1 MKIRAALALPLLAAL
16 LLTGCTTSAADSLS
30 PDGENSGP
38 GTEQPG
44 LTGEITVFAAASLR
58 TAFDEIAEAFEQQH
72 PNVDVKPIVYDGSST
87 LVTQLQEGAQADVLA
102 TADERNMQALV
113 ETGLASD
120 PQLFAT
126 NTLVVATPADN
137 PGDVTALADLADA
150 VTVLCAPEVPCG
162 AASVKLLD
170 GAGVKVTPASLEQNV
185 TAVLQ
190 KVAAG
195 EADAGL
201 VYATDVVGD
210 DAVKSFTPEGAADVV
225 NRYPIVA
232 LDGASEAGVAFAEF
246 VRGDVAQGILAD
258 LGFGA
263 P

>member
-1 MKIRAALALPLLAAL
+1 MKLRAALALPVLAVL
-16 LLTGCTTSAADSLS
+16 LLTGCTAPNGADTAQ
-30 PDGENSGP
+30 PGGEQAT

-44 LTGEITVFAAASLR
+44 LTGEVTVFAAASLR
-58 TAFDEIAEAFEQQH
+58 VAFDEIAEVFEQQNPH
-72 PNVDVKPIVYDGSST
+72 VTVNPIVYDGSST
-87 LVTQLQEGAQADVLA
+87 LITQLQEGAKADVLA
-102 TADERNMQALV
+102 TADERNMQSLV
-113 ETGLASD
+113 DAGLASG
-120 PQLFAT
+120 PQIFAT
-126 NTLVVATPADN
+126 NTLVVAVPSDN
-137 PGDVTALADLADA
+137 PGDVTALSDLADV

-162 AASVKLLD
+162 RASATLLENS
-170 GAGVKVTPASLEQNV
+170 GVTVTPASLEQNV

-210 DAVKSFTPEGAADVV
+210 DAVTSFVPDGAAEVV

-232 LDGASEAGVAFAEF
+232 LDGASDAGVAFAEF
-246 VRGDVAQGILAD
+246 VRSDAGQKILAD